1 MSEFATQ
8 TMKDLKGYLY
18 PEQIE
23 KIIAAAPSGRDRLLL
38 QVMYRCGRRVSE
50 VLAMRKDDIL
60 WDEGKIIFNIL
71 KRKRPTKE
79 MKPVDGETMELLR
92 QYVSGNA
99 GAGQEWLRKG
109 LEPGDDGRLFPVSR
123 QYVFKMLR
131 NTGKSVG
138 IERVGKKGLHPHHF
152 RHSFAVYEVKNN
164 IRTADDLRK
173 LQMYMGH
180 ANLSTTAHYLQFSPD
195 ELRDLVSGSSWN
207 RKKQAQPPEQMTQQ
221 TPPAPVAPVQP
232 IQTQPAPQSPQPANT
247 VAPEQAL
254 QKPEAVAAKKP
265 PENPAAE
272 SPQNG

>member
-8 TMKDLKGYLY
+8 TMKDLKGYLN
-18 PEQIE
+18 PDQVE
-23 KIIAAAPSGRDRLLL
+23 KLIAAAPSGRDRLLL
-38 QVMYRCGRRVSE
+38 QIMYRCGRRVSE
-50 VLAMRKDDIL
+50 VLAMRKGDIL

-79 MKPVDGETMELLR
+79 MKPVDSETMELLKK
-92 QYVSGNA
+92 YVSGGGTVAPGNP
-99 GAGQEWLRKG
+99 GGEWLRKG
-109 LEPGDDGRLFPVSR
+109 MESDEDGRLFPVSR

-195 ELRDLVSGSSWN
+195 ELRDLVDGSSWN
-207 RKKQAQPPEQMTQQ
+207 RKKPQVMQAQAQPQAAQQ
-221 TPPAPVAPVQP
+221 IPQPPAPSQTANQQASAPAPVQP
-232 IQTQPAPQSPQPANT
+232 PAATPVQ
-247 VAPEQAL
+247 QA
-254 QKPEAVAAKKP
+254 EAVAAKKP
-265 PENPAAE
+265 EIPVPDA
-272 SPQNG
+272 

>member
-8 TMKDLKGYLY
+8 TMKDLKGYLN
-18 PEQIE
+18 PDQIE
-23 KIIAAAPSGRDRLLL
+23 KLIAAAPNGRDRLLL

-60 WDEGKIIFNIL
+60 WDEEKIIFNIL

-79 MKPVDGETMELLR
+79 MKPVDSETMELLR
-92 QYVSGNA
+92 KYVSGGGTAAN
-99 GAGQEWLRKG
+99 GSPGGEWLRKG
-109 LEPGDDGRLFPVSR
+109 MEPGEDGRLFPVSR

-152 RHSFAVYEVKNN
+152 RHSFAVYEVKNK

-195 ELRDLVSGSSWN
+195 ELRDLVDGSSWN
-207 RKKQAQPPEQMTQQ
+207 RKKPQVQEKKEMPAALVTQIPSMPALVQQPSEERKEITVQPL
-221 TPPAPVAPVQP
+221 PVAQ
-232 IQTQPAPQSPQPANT
+232 
-247 VAPEQAL
+247 QA
-254 QKPEAVAAKKP
+254 EAAKK
-265 PENPAAE
+265 PAAE
-272 SPQNG
+272 SPQKE

>member
-1 MSEFATQ
+1 
-8 TMKDLKGYLY
+8 MKDLKGYLN
-18 PEQIE
+18 PDQVE
-23 KIIAAAPSGRDRLLL
+23 KLIAAAPSGRDRLLL

-50 VLAMRKDDIL
+50 VLAMRKEDIL

-79 MKPVDGETMELLR
+79 MKPVDSETMDLLKK
-92 QYVSGNA
+92 YVSGGGTVTPGSPN
-99 GAGQEWLRKG
+99 GEWLRKG
-109 LEPGDDGRLFPVSR
+109 MEPGEDGRLFPVSR

-195 ELRDLVSGSSWN
+195 ELRDLVDGSSWN
-207 RKKQAQPPEQMTQQ
+207 RKKQVQPPSQQ
-221 TPPAPVAPVQP
+221 STPSPNPQQQVSPEPVQQ
-232 IQTQPAPQSPQPANT
+232 IQQPVQSVVSQPLPAASQPAEAAAQK
-247 VAPEQAL
+247 
-254 QKPEAVAAKKP
+254 KPET
-265 PENPAAE
+265 PAA
-272 SPQNG
+272 